1 MTLLTLREH
10 ETFAIGET
18 FSCAGRKSVTH
29 AQVDALER
37 LSQRLKAAK
46 GGLFTHANRTT
57 LKARQYVGVVQLGA
71 EAIEIIPKID
81 GLDEQNTRTNLFRIL
96 ARTRRLEIHE
106 ADIARLAAQNL
117 NILEIYIRLFCDKLF
132 AEVHRGL
139 ISRYERH
146 TDNLPALRGKLL
158 TGLQATLN
166 AFQPERFRCEFDE
179 FTVDTPLNRVLKATV
194 RFLRRVTR
202 HGDNARRLAELD
214 FALDGVSD
222 VPAAAL
228 EWHRLHFD
236 RANRRYAS
244 LVAMARLILQNRTQ
258 DVTAGCLEGFSLL
271 FDMNELFEEYIGE
284 VARAV
289 FTPLGWQVALQGPTR
304 YLLQDRESGAQVFQ
318 TQPDITGSR
327 NGKPMWIVDTKWKRL
342 KEEDRNQGIAQ
353 ADVYQ
358 MLGYAHRYGVRD
370 VFLLYPHHA
379 ETFSAAGIL
388 RSFRVNAG
396 AVGEKTGNSDQYIHV
411 ASIDLSDLR
420 AVPDALRTI
429 LEAAGIQPHP
439 TQFSYSGA
447 YSACSAQ

>member
-18 FSCAGRKSVTH
+18 FSGEGKKSVTH

-37 LSQRLKAAK
+37 LSHRLKAAK

-81 GLDEQNTRTNLFRIL
+81 GLDEQGTRTNLFRML

-146 TDNLPALRGKLL
+146 ADNLPALRGKLL

-179 FTVDTPLNRVLKATV
+179 FTVDTPLNRVLKTTV

-214 FALDGVSD
+214 FALDGVGD

-258 DVTAGCLEGFSLL
+258 DVTAGGLDGFSLL

-284 VARAV
+284 VTRAV
-289 FTPLGWQVALQGPTR
+289 FTPLDWQVALQGPTR

-327 NGKPMWIVDTKWKRL
+327 NNGKPAWIIDTKWKRL
-342 KEEDRNQGIAQ
+342 DEQERNQGIAQ

-379 ETFSAAGIL
+379 EIGRAAGL
-388 RSFRVNAG
+388 RRSFRILDGLPGAG
-396 AVGEKTGNSDQYIHV
+396 EQFIHV
-411 ASIDLSDLR
+411 ASVELADLAS
-420 AVPDALRTI
+420 VPEQLSCLLNAAICRHERPVALT
-429 LEAAGIQPHP
+429 A
-439 TQFSYSGA
+439 
-447 YSACSAQ
+447 

>member
-1 MTLLTLREH
+1 MNMSLLTLREH
-10 ETFAIGET
+10 ETFSIAET
-18 FSCAGRKSVTH
+18 FSCTGRKSVTD
-29 AQVDALER
+29 AQAQALER
-37 LSQRLKAAK
+37 LSHLLKK
-46 GGLFTHANRTT
+46 DGMQGGLITHANRTT

-81 GLDEQNTRTNLFRIL
+81 GLDEQGTRTNLFRML

-146 TDNLPALRGKLL
+146 ADNLPALRGKLL

-179 FTVDTPLNRVLKATV
+179 FTVDTPLNRVLKTTV

-236 RANRRYAS
+236 RANRRYES

-258 DVTAGCLEGFSLL
+258 DVTAGCQEGFSLL
-271 FDMNELFEEYIGE
+271 FDMNALFEEYIGE
-284 VARAV
+284 VARIA
-289 FTPLGWQVALQGPTR
+289 FAPEWQVILQGPVR
-304 YLLQDRESGAQVFQ
+304 CLLEDANGMGLFQ
-318 TQPDITGSR
+318 TKPDISGLR
-327 NGKPMWIVDTKWKRL
+327 DGQPVWIIDTKWKQL
-342 KEEDRNQGIAQ
+342 DEEERKHGVAQ

-358 MLGYAHRYGVRD
+358 MLGYARRYPVAH
-370 VFLLYPHHA
+370 VFLLYPHQPA
-379 ETFSAAGIL
+379 KGCEPGL
-388 RSFRVNAG
+388 QRSFNILGETAG
-396 AVGEKTGNSDQYIHV
+396 GHGQQLHV
-411 ASIDLSDLR
+411 ASVDLR
-420 AVPDALRTI
+420 HLHAVPAQLKAILADAVVSEPAL
-429 LEAAGIQPHP
+429 H
-439 TQFSYSGA
+439 S
-447 YSACSAQ
+447 